1 MPTIPKREFGDTGER
16 LSIIGLGGITI
27 TDTSQSRTEEILEEA
42 MEQGVNYVDVSPTYG
57 NAEDLLG
64 PVIRKHR
71 DEIFL
76 ACKTNRRLKNEAS
89 SELDQSLKKLKTS
102 YFDLY
107 QLHGIRDIKEVET
120 IFSPNGAIHAFIEAQ
135 RDGLIRYIGFSAHS
149 VNAALRSL
157 DLFDFD
163 SMLFPVNFVLYF
175 KEDFGSQVVEK
186 ACEKGVV
193 RLALKAMAR
202 GKWPS
207 GSNRKEYPKSWY
219 QPFTNPK
226 LVDMALRFTLSQ
238 PITAAIPPGDE
249 RLFKMALQIAS
260 NFEPINN
267 RELEELKSL
276 AIHQEP
282 IFRLDG

>member
-1 MPTIPKREFGDTGER
+1 
-16 LSIIGLGGITI
+16 
-27 TDTSQSRTEEILEEA
+27 